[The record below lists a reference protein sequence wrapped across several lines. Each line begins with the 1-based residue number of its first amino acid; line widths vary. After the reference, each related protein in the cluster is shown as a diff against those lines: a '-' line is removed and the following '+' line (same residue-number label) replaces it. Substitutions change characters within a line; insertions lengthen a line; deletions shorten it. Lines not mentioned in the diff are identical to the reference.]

1 MPIIR
6 NPFRKQDE
14 NARPATSGVDKAAN
28 GTPAQPISIKEK
40 DQVEYKL
47 SEINDSGVF
56 VPPSPPERKSFWTT
70 SSSRSTTSS
79 KRPSLLND
87 NEPFNISRESF
98 DSYRRSFD
106 ISARSPVIQPDTRPR
121 ASLDSRTFLPP
132 APRSSNSF
140 HRPLQVPGTQKEE
153 ESDALEDVALDD
165 PKPQQPPKKRGMFS
179 RILDSDSNS
188 ERPSNPHDGI
198 SKGSPWHHFGG
209 RKRGQSGQGAEL
221 GSIPKVVEQSTKPA
235 ESQLRKEESAVQ
247 KPVENQAKRSDPN
260 VQKSPESQ
268 RHRGES
274 NVQKP
279 QEVQVKDGLQPQIS
293 ATPKLPEAQPR
304 REEANPHATAGAENA
319 QAPVTTVRPE

>member
-14 NARPATSGVDKAAN
+14 NARPATSGLDKAAN

-153 ESDALEDVALDD
+153 EIDALEDVALDD

-188 ERPSNPHDGI
+188 ERPSNTHDGS

-221 GSIPKVVEQSTKPA
+221 GSIPKVIEPSKPA
-235 ESQLRKEESAVQ
+235 ESQLRKEESAAQKLVESQVKRGDPTVQ
-247 KPVENQAKRSDPN
+247 KP
-260 VQKSPESQ
+260 PESQ
-268 RHRGES
+268 HKRGEC

-279 QEVQVKDGLQPQIS
+279 QEVQLKDTFQPEMS
-293 ATPKLPEAQPR
+293 ATPKPPEAPPSR
-304 REEANPHATAGAENA
+304 DEPNPQATAGAENA
-319 QAPVTTVRPE
+319 QAPMTVVRPE